1 MTTRWRFYFVKPR
14 IPHKKENTE
23 SNYSLRLSEGKL
35 ERDMTLS
42 LAAVIAMYGSFLFV
56 GWAASRK
63 VKEGTAAE
71 LIVAGRSM
79 PMWIA
84 MLTMT
89 ATWVDGGY
97 LLGTAEGV
105 YKSSLASGLQGGL
118 CFGISLILG
127 GIFFAG
133 VMRRY
138 GFTTLIDPFEARF
151 GRTWAA
157 VLFLPALAGEIFWS
171 AELLVAIGSTFGV
184 ILGMELSTAILL
196 SAIVVTLYTMLGGMW
211 SVAYTDVFQL
221 GLVAVGLAF
230 ALPYA
235 IGEAGGLSQ
244 SWTNYIAARPDR
256 GGLLPPL
263 QANGSFWTTQSIIGW
278 WDVSLMLVF
287 GGIPW
292 NCYFQRVLSC
302 QTPRKAQW
310 HSILAGLLTI
320 GFTIPPL
327 LLGIAAFGYNWPQ
340 ELLSRLQANPAETL
354 PFILRHVVP
363 PAVGILGLAA
373 IIGAVTSSFS
383 SSILSAGSMFSWNCM
398 KRLVWPSLSVT
409 DMKRVIRGSILLLGL
424 VAAVMALKVQ
434 SVQALWFFSSDLVF
448 VLLFPQLLF
457 ALFDKR
463 VNRTGSIVAFV
474 VSLILRLGGGE
485 PLLGLPSFIP
495 YPEIFSAFLPGEPS
509 SWYDAGAMLFPFKT
523 LSALTGIIL
532 LPVVSRLTARMDPP
546 RLLHNPA
553 ESS

>member
-1 MTTRWRFYFVKPR
+1 M
-14 IPHKKENTE
+14 
-23 SNYSLRLSEGKL
+23 
-35 ERDMTLS
+35 
-42 LAAVIAMYGSFLFV
+42 AAVIAMYGSFLFV

-63 VKEGTAAE
+63 VKEGTATE

-133 VMRRY
+133 IMRRY

-151 GRTWAA
+151 GKRWAA

-184 ILGMELSTAILL
+184 ILGMKLSTAILL
-196 SAIVVTLYTMLGGMW
+196 SAIVVTIYTMLGGMW
-211 SVAYTDVFQL
+211 SVAYTDAFQL
-221 GLVAVGLAF
+221 GLVALGLAI

-235 IGEAGGLSQ
+235 LGESGGLSQ
-244 SWTNYIAARPDR
+244 SLSNYLTARADR
-256 GGLLPPL
+256 GGLIPPF
-263 QANGSFWTTQSIIGW
+263 QSNGSFWTTQSIIAW

-310 HSILAGLLTI
+310 HSILAGLMTI

-327 LLGIAAFGYNWPQ
+327 LLGVAAFGYNWPQ
-340 ELLSRLQANPAETL
+340 ELLSRLEANPAETL
-354 PFILRHVVP
+354 PFLLRHVVP
-363 PAVGILGLAA
+363 TAVGILGLAA

-398 KRLVWPSLSVT
+398 KRLVWPALSVH
-409 DMKRVIRGSILLLGL
+409 DMKRVIRGSILLLGAT
-424 VAAVMALKVQ
+424 AAVMALKVQ
-434 SVQALWFFSSDLVF
+434 SVQALWFFTSDLVF

-457 ALFDKR
+457 ALFDKK
-463 VNRTGSIVAFV
+463 VNRVGSVVAFV

-485 PLLGLPSFIP
+485 SLLGLPAFIP
-495 YPEIFSAFLPGEPS
+495 YPEIFSSLLPGEPS
-509 SWYDAGAMLFPFKT
+509 SWYDGATMLFPFKT
-523 LSALTGIIL
+523 LAALTGIIL
-532 LPVVSRLTARMDPP
+532 LPVASRLTARFDPP
-546 RLLHNPA
+546 RLLRNPV
-553 ESS
+553 ESD